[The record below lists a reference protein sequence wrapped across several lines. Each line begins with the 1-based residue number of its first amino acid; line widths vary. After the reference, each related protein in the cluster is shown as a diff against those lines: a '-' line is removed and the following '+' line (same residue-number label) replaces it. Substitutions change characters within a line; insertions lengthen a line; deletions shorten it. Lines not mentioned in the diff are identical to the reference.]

1 MEDPSP
7 DLVALGRALGAHP
20 LRLTLHGEGSCAAKV
35 SDTRFLVSEE
45 RARLATLTD
54 RELVAVDS
62 KKELKLLETEG
73 EAEADDEEEGTLIK
87 EEKPQPSLDSSIY
100 AYAFTFEGVL
110 FAAHTQP
117 VEVNQILCSPRAR
130 QFSDRRTYYE
140 EIIACGASSVL
151 VPYMDAG
158 LPLGREVKR
167 KIVLWRDRYKI
178 APKLILVQNHGM
190 IVLGATA
197 AEVLRTI
204 DMTVKAA
211 QIFTGAAM
219 LGGPVFLTPSNVLQ
233 IDSIKE

>member
-1 MEDPSP
+1 MLEDPSS
-7 DLVALGRALGAHP
+7 DLIALGNALGSHP

-35 SDTRFLVSEE
+35 SDARFLVSV
-45 RARLATLTD
+45 RNVQLSKLGAK
-54 RELVAVDS
+54 ELVAVES
-62 KKELKLLETEG
+62 KKELKALESETEP
-73 EAEADDEEEGTLIK
+73 EETEEGALIK
-87 EEKPQPSLDSSIY
+87 ENKPEPSLDASIY
-100 AYAFTFEGVL
+100 AYLFTFEGIR

-151 VPYMDAG
+151 VPYLDAG

-167 KIVLWRDRYKI
+167 KILLWRDRHKI
-178 APKLILVQNHGM
+178 APKLLLLQNHGM
-190 IVLGATA
+190 IVLGTTCQ
-197 AEVLRTI
+197 EVLRTTE
-204 DMTVKAA
+204 MTVKAA